1 MNANVSRN
9 QTQCRGLYPRGD
21 SNCTDDHAFMIHCS
35 RGTPRRRTADK
46 LYTRSHI
53 AHACGVRVHVNMS
66 DPNLSS
72 LFAEGQFAD
81 SPIGIHKTG
90 IYALWREIIS
100 SLNGHPLVLQRYSSL
115 LLTRYI

>member
-1 MNANVSRN
+1 M
-9 QTQCRGLYPRGD
+9 
-21 SNCTDDHAFMIHCS
+21 
-35 RGTPRRRTADK
+35 
-46 LYTRSHI
+46 YTRSHI

-90 IYALWREIIS
+90 IYALVYIAHTAFQSSRLDREHRF
-100 SLNGHPLVLQRYSSL
+100 SLAGSHL
-115 LLTRYI
+115 LEQIVKVRVIA